1 MESQH
6 MTQQTFSQFLGI
18 SSAALS
24 SIFNGRTRPTINT
37 VEAIHQKIPNIS
49 ITWLMFGMGDMYVN
63 EEDNKQSVKSQE
75 QTSKQPELEFAN
87 APIETLPS
95 PKGKGMYNKAQTKV
109 LKSSEIKFS
118 DRFRRE
124 ITEIR
129 VYFDDQTYET
139 FVPDKNK

>member
-1 MESQH
+1 

-37 VEAIHQKIPNIS
+37 VEAIHQKIPTIS
-49 ITWLMFGMGDMYVN
+49 IPWLMFGTGNMYN
-63 EEDNKQSVKSQE
+63 DEDSNNVEPAKSQVAE
-75 QTSKQPELEFAN
+75 QQELDFDASLSN
-87 APIETLPS
+87 LPS
-95 PKGKGMYNKAQTKV
+95 PNKGKKGLYNKAQTKV
-109 LKSSEIKFS
+109 VKSSEVKFL

-139 FVPDKNK
+139 FVPGKSK